1 MALSNAQAK
10 VAHDNSRFKV
20 LITGRRFGKTHL
32 ALREIAKFAAIP
44 DSLVLYCAPS
54 YRMAKNIMWRKIK
67 KKLLSLFVVTKGSK
81 GVSFILMSSLFLR
94 QIRV

>member
-1 MALSNAQAK
+1 MPLSIPQAK
-10 VAHDNSRFKV
+10 IAADKHRFRCVVA
-20 LITGRRFGKTHL
+20 GRRMGKTHL

-67 KKLLSLFVVTKGSK
+67 RKLLSLNWVKK
-81 GVSFILMSSLFLR
+81 INEEIEKLKH
-94 QIRV
+94 